1 MIPSPPA
8 PFLPMTFLARTL
20 VFAASLLFTGTAAAQ
35 PSCRHGPADD
45 RGISVSLAA
54 LAHPT
59 RVAAVVDSV
68 LRAQGYAVSA
78 SPEGVGS
85 WRVAPRFTWLPE
97 VESESW
103 HGAEHPGVQVTVRTE
118 ARGDSTGV
126 AVGAQ
131 ALCRVP
137 AVQGGSESIDEMA
150 ELISGM
156 LLAAGITQGM
166 DSLEAAGVDPLTP
179 VSRQR
184 TSVEPP
190 REAAGFRIIGRRDY
204 PDPRLGTN
212 IRYGRDGDDLYVD
225 LYVYPGVRVDSACDA
240 ACAVDT
246 EADGFIRD
254 SPELVRAGHV
264 QSFELKDDERLR
276 PDPGAPWAYGRHL
289 TFTAKRE
296 GETLDSQY
304 YLYSF
309 PGFFVKVRAT
319 YPQDAATARADVQ
332 AFVEDLLRKLVSG

>member
-1 MIPSPPA
+1 
-8 PFLPMTFLARTL
+8 MTSLSRTL
-20 VFAASLLFTGTAAAQ
+20 VCAALLLFAGTAAAQ
-35 PSCRHGPADD
+35 TPCRHGPADD
-45 RGISVSLAA
+45 RGISVSLAT

-59 RVAAVVDSV
+59 RVAEVVDSV
-68 LRAQGYAVSA
+68 LRVQGYVVSA
-78 SPEGVGS
+78 SPDGLGS

-97 VESESW
+97 VESEPW

-118 ARGDSTGV
+118 ARGDSTGI

-137 AVQGGSESIDEMA
+137 PVQGGPESIDEMA
-150 ELISGM
+150 EMISGM
-156 LLAAGITQGM
+156 LLAAGITGSM
-166 DSLEAAGVDPLTP
+166 NTLEAAGIDPLTP
-179 VSRQR
+179 VARQR

-204 PDPRLGTN
+204 PDPRLGVN
-212 IRYGRDGDDLYVD
+212 IRYGRDRDDLYVD

-240 ACAVDT
+240 ACAVDA
-246 EADGFIRD
+246 EADGFVRD
-254 SPELVRAGHV
+254 SPELVRAGHF
-264 QSFELKDDERLR
+264 QLFELKDDERLR
-276 PDPGAPWAYGRHL
+276 PAPGAPWAYGRHL
-289 TFTAKRE
+289 TFTARRE

-319 YPQDAATARADVQ
+319 YPRGSAAARADVQ
-332 AFVEDLLRKLVSG
+332 AFVDDLLRKLISG